1 MANSSNATQIQ
12 LNRSIP
18 RRSSSRSED
27 LRVEAATST
36 GVTLADLYAKRY
48 DYSSWESQVEHLLP
62 TSSPAEYDDIG
73 VNVAK
78 RLEEF
83 SGERGHGKGTPP
95 YKILT

>member
-73 VNVAK
+73 VMLFNVNVAK

-83 SGERGHGKGTPP
+83 PGERTRKGHPAV
-95 YKILT
+95 